1 MSVFY
6 IVYSFEMG
14 MPTVKHHTYPAAVT
28 EAERL
33 AKKHS
38 GTSFFVFKAVTV
50 STVNAVVTTA
60 LEE

>member
-1 MSVFY
+1 MSAFY
-6 IVYSFEMG
+6 IVYAFEMG
-14 MPTVKHHTYPAAVT
+14 VPTVKHNTYPAAVT

-38 GTSFFVFKAVTV
+38 GISFFVFKAVTV

-60 LEE
+60 LKD